1 MKVFPISVKESSLIQ
16 HNKEINME
24 YIMRAL
30 KISLILVVIALQGMG
45 ELMAQDGVIKVTL
58 LGTGTPQL
66 NPARMSY
73 STLIEAGDEVLM
85 FDAGRAAMLQAKKS
99 GANLKKLNKLF
110 LTHLHSDHVIG
121 IPDVWLTG
129 FLAPA
134 FRATPFQL
142 WGPAGVKNLAAG
154 LRQAYD
160 FDVGIRIKQYGGK
173 RAEGM
178 EFDATQ
184 IHDGYVYESNGVK
197 VTAFEVHHTGPN
209 SAYGYKI
216 EYNGRS
222 VVLSGDTTYDENVI
236 KYAKGVDLLVHQ
248 VGYAPEEALA
258 KNQVVARIMSHH
270 TQPKQ
275 VAKIFTVTQPK
286 LAVFSH
292 IVVFTEKG
300 PDLSSDGEE
309 KMMEVVRQT
318 YDGPVVL
325 GQDLMAFEV
334 GDTVT
339 QLQ

>member
-1 MKVFPISVKESSLIQ
+1 MEGMMKT
-16 HNKEINME
+16 
-24 YIMRAL
+24 L
-30 KISLILVVIALQGMG
+30 KIGLILFTFGILGMNQ
-45 ELMAQDGVIKVTL
+45 LMAQGDTIKVTL

-66 NPARMSY
+66 NPKRMSY
-73 STLIEAGDEVLM
+73 STLVEVGEEVLL
-85 FDAGRAAMLQAKKS
+85 FDAGRAAMLQAKKA
-99 GANLKKLNKLF
+99 GADLKKLNKLF

-134 FRATPFQL
+134 FRATPFKV
-142 WGPAGVKNLAAG
+142 WGPEGVENLTSG

-184 IHDGYVYESNGVK
+184 VHDGFVYENNGIK

-209 SAYGYKI
+209 TAYGYKI
-216 EYNGRS
+216 EYKGRS

-236 KYAKGVDLLVHQ
+236 RHAKGVDLLVHQ
-248 VGYAPEEALA
+248 VGYAPRAALEANA
-258 KNQVVARIMSHH
+258 VVARIMSHH
-270 TQPKQ
+270 TQPQQ
-275 VAKIFTVTQPK
+275 VAKIFSITQPK

-292 IVVFTEKG
+292 IVVFTAKG
-300 PDLSSDGEE
+300 PDLSPRGEE
-309 KMMEVVRQT
+309 QMMDVVRQH
-318 YDGPVVL
+318 YGGPVVL

-334 GDTVT
+334 GDQVI
-339 QLQ
+339 QLR